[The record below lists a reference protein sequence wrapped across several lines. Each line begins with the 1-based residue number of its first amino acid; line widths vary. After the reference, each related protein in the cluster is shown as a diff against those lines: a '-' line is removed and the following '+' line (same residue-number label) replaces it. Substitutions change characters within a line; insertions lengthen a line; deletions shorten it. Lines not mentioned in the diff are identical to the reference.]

1 MNPDQNQYS
10 IDYLNEIAPQQKKSG
25 LGNRLFFAIIG
36 GGLLLAVIVG
46 FFALTSNSNGPTQ
59 KMQTLAARLITLQ
72 SIADKSQKTIK
83 SGVLRS
89 TNSSLAIFLTNANHD
104 IIDPLKNN
112 GITIEK
118 IDKKI
123 TAAESGEELTKR
135 LEDARLNAVF
145 DRVYAREM
153 GYQLDTVESLMKE
166 IYAQSSSKSLKEFM
180 KKTDDNLLPIIK
192 QLNDFDDING

>member
-1 MNPDQNQYS
+1 MNPEDNQYS
-10 IDYLNEIAPQQKKSG
+10 IDYLNQIAPQQKKSG

-36 GGLLLAVIVG
+36 GGILLAVIVG
-46 FFALTSNSNGPTQ
+46 FFALSSGAGGPTE

-72 SIADKSQKTIK
+72 SVADKSQKTIK
-83 SGVLRS
+83 SGTLRS
-89 TNSSLAIFLTNANHD
+89 TNSNLAIFLTNANRD
-104 IIDPLKNN
+104 IVDPLKNN

-123 TAAESGEELTKR
+123 TAAENGDKLTKT

-153 GYQLDTVESLMKE
+153 GYQLDTVASLMTE
-166 IYAQSSSKSLKEFM
+166 IYDKSNSKSLKEFM
-180 KKTDDNLLPIIK
+180 VATDKNLEPIKK
-192 QLNDFDDING
+192 QLTDFNAANL